1 VLSDACLAG
10 YKFDNWRLDLD
21 RGSLV
26 CNEED
31 HQLRYQTFQVLLYFL
46 QHPGVLITKDELT
59 EAIWKDAYV
68 SDNALVQ
75 CIAEIRRA
83 LEDDPK
89 NPRFI
94 KTIPKIGY
102 RFLPAVIPCEKYST
116 PSLALEEIVEPS
128 EDAEQNTVP
137 AITLADRFED
147 QAPTSLLA
155 SNSFY
160 IEGSTPIRFRN
171 TLWIAS
177 LCVFLLVAA
186 EVGIHWNS
194 FGPRHVIATFVTQ
207 DRDNRPI
214 VAVASFKNSTHQPN
228 LDHLGDEL
236 ANMLAFDLASS
247 GHLNVLN
254 NRQVT
259 HLLANAGLSQTPD
272 SATVAQIGRAT
283 HASDVVLGTLALENW
298 KLHLKTE
305 IRDGADGHLISI
317 DDLDLPDAS
326 EQATQANTLSQRIL
340 YHLGVKKQLQP
351 TLSELGTSNAE
362 AYRYYSLGVEK
373 AHSFQNAEAID
384 LLKKAVALDPKFAMA
399 YARIGYTYA
408 VADFVPQKGLPYLG
422 RATQLSTG
430 LPEKERLYIEAWCAV
445 AKANYVRATQLFNH
459 IVESYPEEAEAY
471 YQLGRLLEGQ
481 EKSAEAVVVL
491 KRGLE
496 YHSDDNRLYNALGM
510 SLMDLN
516 QYGAALDAEQ
526 HYVALSPQD
535 PNAHDSLGM
544 SYQRAG
550 NYDAAVSEYDIALS
564 LNPEFEPSI
573 VHLGDVAFEQG
584 RYHEAVREY
593 ERYVQIAHSSD
604 ARAIGY
610 GDIATVYRALG
621 ERSAAEKA
629 TENEM
634 KNSPD
639 AVWNALLL
647 ASDEK
652 DAPKTARFEEIL
664 LQHLPNHER
673 GLPPD
678 LRTQLFYRAYL
689 DLKRA
694 DLQLAIAEF
703 KTALQHLPPSSA
715 IDLHEDC
722 LANAYLQSG
731 MLNEAAAEYRRILQ
745 INPNYPLA
753 EYYLGETYSRM
764 GDQPKAKLAFAQF
777 LHSWKEADQ
786 DLPEVVR
793 AKIALATSSAAI
805 LVDPTSTA
813 TR

>member
-1 VLSDACLAG
+1 LAG
-10 YKFDNWRLDLD
+10 YKFDDCRLDLD
-21 RGSLV
+21 RGCLV
-26 CNEED
+26 CNDED

-59 EAIWKDAYV
+59 EAIWKNSYV

-83 LEDDPK
+83 LDDDPK

-94 KTIPKIGY
+94 KTMPRVGY
-102 RFLPAVIPCEKYST
+102 RFLPAVVPCEKYSV
-116 PSLALEEIVEPS
+116 PSLALEKVSVPS
-128 EDAEQNTVP
+128 EDAEHNTVP
-137 AITLADRFED
+137 ATTLTED
-147 QAPTSLLA
+147 LEDHVLTS
-155 SNSFY
+155 SP
-160 IEGSTPIRFRN
+160 STSRSLNLDDSTLIAFRDAR
-171 TLWIAS
+171 WIIS
-177 LCVFLLVAA
+177 LCVLLLVAA
-186 EVGIHWNS
+186 GVGIQWKS
-194 FGPRHVIATFVTQ
+194 FAARRAIRTIAAQ
-207 DRDNRPI
+207 DHDKRPTI
-214 VAVASFKNSTHQPN
+214 AVASFKNSTRQPN
-228 LDHLGDEL
+228 LDRLSEEL
-236 ANMLAFDLASS
+236 ANMVAADLSRS
-247 GHLNVLN
+247 GHLNVVN
-254 NRQVT
+254 DQQVT
-259 HLLANAGLSQTPD
+259 RVLAKVDSSQAPA
-272 SATVAQIGRAT
+272 SSTVVQIGRAV

-298 KLHLKTE
+298 QVHLTTE
-305 IRDGADGHLISI
+305 IRDGVDGHLIAV
-317 DDLDLPDAS
+317 DDMDLPDAS
-326 EQATQANTLSQRIL
+326 AQAEKANMLSQRIMD
-340 YHLGVKKQLQP
+340 HLGVKKLLQP
-351 TLSELGTSNAE
+351 TQIELRTSNSE
-362 AYRYYSLGVEK
+362 AYQYYSLGVEK
-373 AHSFQNAEAID
+373 AHTFQNAEAID

-422 RATQLSTG
+422 KATQLSTS
-430 LPEKERLYIEAWCAV
+430 LPEKDRLYIDAWSAV

-459 IVESYPEEAEAY
+459 IVESYPEETEAY
-471 YQLGRLLEGQ
+471 YQLGRLLQGQ
-481 EKSAEAVVVL
+481 ERSAEAVVVL
-491 KRGLE
+491 RRGLE
-496 YHSDDNRLYNALGM
+496 YHPEDNSLYNALGM
-510 SLMDLN
+510 SLMNLN
-516 QYGAALDAEQ
+516 QYGEAIDAEQ

-535 PNAHDSLGM
+535 PNSHDSLGM

-610 GDIATVYRALG
+610 GDIATVYRAVG
-621 ERSAAEKA
+621 ERYAAEKA
-629 TENEM
+629 AENEM

-652 DAPKTARFEEIL
+652 DAQKTARFEEIL

-673 GLPPD
+673 GSPPD

-753 EYYLGETYSRM
+753 EYNLGETYSRM
-764 GDQPKAKLAFAQF
+764 GDQSKAKLAFAQF

-793 AKIALATSSAAI
+793 AKMALATSSAAI